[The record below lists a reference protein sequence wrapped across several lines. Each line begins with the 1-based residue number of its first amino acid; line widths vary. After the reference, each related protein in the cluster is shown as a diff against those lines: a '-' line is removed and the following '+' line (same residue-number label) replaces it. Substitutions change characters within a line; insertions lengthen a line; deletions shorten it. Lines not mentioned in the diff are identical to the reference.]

1 MPAPDHPWYGPLGKL
16 KRPGRTISDDLDDA
30 DMKRAALGQ
39 AGIGTIGTIGTI
51 DDETVRSARDP
62 SYAPMT
68 EGAAM
73 RKPVRY
79 D

>member
-16 KRPGRTISDDLDDA
+16 KRPRTLSDSLRDENIS
-30 DMKRAALGQ
+30 RAFVENLTP
-39 AGIGTIGTIGTI
+39 AGHI
-51 DDETVRSARDP
+51 DDETVRASRDP
-62 SYAPMT
+62 ST
-68 EGAAM
+68 ETLYGGGAM

>member
-16 KRPGRTISDDLDDA
+16 KRPGRTISDDLDTE
-30 DMKRAALGQ
+30 ALRKLGALSQ
-39 AGIGTIGTIGTI
+39 VPASSI
-51 DDETVRSARDP
+51 DDETVQGARDP
-62 SYAPMT
+62 STASLY
-68 EGAAM
+68 GGGVM